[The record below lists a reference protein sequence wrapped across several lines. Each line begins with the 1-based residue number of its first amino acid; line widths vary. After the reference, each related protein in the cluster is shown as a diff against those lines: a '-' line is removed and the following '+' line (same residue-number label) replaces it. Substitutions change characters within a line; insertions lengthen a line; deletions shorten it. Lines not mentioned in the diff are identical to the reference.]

1 VKVNIAVITVG
12 ISIATFLL
20 GIIYKLGD
28 LSMKFGRMAK
38 TIEAND
44 ERDAEERRRNSAK
57 FSEIY
62 SDRNRHEAAIARL
75 DTTIT
80 NIDTKLE
87 KVDAKLDRNEQCV
100 TRLEAVMQSVA
111 ETVKKVETRLDGSG
125 SR

>member
-1 VKVNIAVITVG
+1 MNIAVITVG

-62 SDRNRHEAAIARL
+62 SDRNRHETAIARL

-111 ETVKKVETRLDGSG
+111 ETVKKVETRLDGSK
-125 SR
+125 